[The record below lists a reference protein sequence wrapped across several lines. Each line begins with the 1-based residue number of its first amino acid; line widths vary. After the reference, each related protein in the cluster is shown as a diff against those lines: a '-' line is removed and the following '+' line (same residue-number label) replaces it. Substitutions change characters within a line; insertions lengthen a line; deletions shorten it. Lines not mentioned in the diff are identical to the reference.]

1 MLNALC
7 RNTQY
12 QIATV
17 WVQLHTNDPGF
28 STPQSTNIAGETDRS
43 QATFGS
49 VASGGAISNTVAI
62 AWTAVSTS
70 ETYVWVSLWSL
81 SSGGTHLGNAQ
92 LTQSKVVNSG
102 DDFSIPVGDLD
113 VTIT

>member
-7 RNTQY
+7 KNTSY
-12 QIATV
+12 AMAAV
-17 WVQLHTNDPGF
+17 WVQLHTNDPGTAGT
-28 STPQSTNIAGETDRS
+28 SNVAGETDRT
-43 QATFGS
+43 QATFGT
-49 VASGGAISNTVAI
+49 VASAGAIANTVAI

-70 ETYVWVSLWSL
+70 ETYVWVSLWSA
-81 SSGGTHLGNAQ
+81 STAGTYLGSAQ

-113 VTIT
+113 VTIV